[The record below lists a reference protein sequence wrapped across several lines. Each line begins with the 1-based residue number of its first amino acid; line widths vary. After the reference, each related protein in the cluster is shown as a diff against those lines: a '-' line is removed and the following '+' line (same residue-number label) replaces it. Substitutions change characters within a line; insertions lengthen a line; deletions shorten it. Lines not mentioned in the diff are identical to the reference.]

1 MPCRCYPPKWR
12 QGLILLDYQVTDS
25 SNPQG
30 AEDADFTVTVL
41 ASRPTPLA
49 LPDIPDQTFKRS
61 TLPQTVTLPAASGG
75 AGSYSY
81 LISSADEG
89 VDVLLNGNTRVLTVR
104 DMAPGT
110 YAINYTAVDADD
122 SRLVKGFIITIQ
134 EDLTLPQPD
143 NITIHVGDVGG
154 VDLPL
159 ATGATSN
166 VRYAVTGLPTG
177 LSFVA
182 LGSRNRIQWIAG
194 TTAGTHTLT
203 YTATD
208 GSASASRTFTLT
220 IRAAAVVV
228 PVEGEGPYVDPPPGV
243 HSNLDTDPAGTEGTG
258 SGDDDLTT
266 GCEMGVTPS
275 VVGNPA
281 GISIADGKIVV
292 GDDAACG
299 ENSIT
304 IKCGEDVAAKPGTPW
319 SPTNGCYLQFP
330 GGSSGAVRQYFSS
343 GTAART
349 ALFALNA
356 TDSTNASRN
365 SAWQA
370 LVRRSISA
378 GNTPL
383 VVSYRVTTTDRRTFA
398 RVDLGLSSRRVSSST
413 CPVGGS
419 VGGGARPCPSC
430 TGPTPGRTAPTHT
443 KTFRKACPVE
453 CPGQTEFELD
463 QCELWEMANN
473 NEEIFNIPT
482 PETRDGSGVTTTI
495 TGLPDGLTEIDGSFG
510 LAPTNFQAFMA
521 FMVQNGRRVT
531 FTMQYTTDSGETTE
545 CPIVLSMPEKACSDS
560 FPCIEGDTR
569 EQCRVIGRPPVPVP
583 PEGTRPSHDLDIQG
597 RDLLGVLGCGN
608 VHIPLP
614 VANGGSGNYTYT
626 LYDLPTGVLY
636 DNELHA
642 LVGSADEPLEVL
654 ITMRAFDG
662 TGAVT
667 DEQMTLRFVERA
679 NADNPL
685 FTVVQYNQSNIQE
698 IVDRTLALKID
709 ISHMRIYKQEATV
722 KVFFDDARLGRQIIL
737 DTTGIER
744 GKFSILKEGTR
755 TYIFIAPEVIRSMYN
770 QLQTQAAGCWYIEIR
785 SSLEPLKHRA
795 DFGSTDITE
804 RALEEE
810 FKRLDIQ
817 DQTKIVERSAVPPE
831 PAENS
836 VESPHIKPDSVL
848 TNHLNDG
855 VVEQKAIRAGSV
867 TEDKLRDGAVTTPKV
882 KNLAVSANKIEQN
895 VVDTKH
901 IKDNAV
907 TQAKLADPTKLLA
920 SPVQTEDKIDE
931 YAVTTAKLKDGA
943 VDTRNLGGGAVTT
956 SKIKD
961 RSVTAD
967 KVAQASLTT
976 GNVKDGSFFRPLAD
990 REVNTENI
998 VNKQVGRRELDYR
1011 NLYKYMQNEMAIF
1024 DLPVLNPEQI
1034 GVGQP
1039 CGFHVLPGDT
1049 KPTAFPLEGFY
1060 EYVPEE
1066 VEQDRVT

>member
-1 MPCRCYPPKWR
+1 M
-12 QGLILLDYQVTDS
+12 
-25 SNPQG
+25 
-30 AEDADFTVTVL
+30 
-41 ASRPTPLA
+41 
-49 LPDIPDQTFKRS
+49 
-61 TLPQTVTLPAASGG
+61 
-75 AGSYSY
+75 
-81 LISSADEG
+81 
-89 VDVLLNGNTRVLTVR
+89 
-104 DMAPGT
+104 
-110 YAINYTAVDADD
+110 
-122 SRLVKGFIITIQ
+122 
-134 EDLTLPQPD
+134 
-143 NITIHVGDVGG
+143 
-154 VDLPL
+154 
-159 ATGATSN
+159 
-166 VRYAVTGLPTG
+166 
-177 LSFVA
+177 
-182 LGSRNRIQWIAG
+182 
-194 TTAGTHTLT
+194 
-203 YTATD
+203 
-208 GSASASRTFTLT
+208 
-220 IRAAAVVV
+220 
-228 PVEGEGPYVDPPPGV
+228 
-243 HSNLDTDPAGTEGTG
+243 
-258 SGDDDLTT
+258 
-266 GCEMGVTPS
+266 
-275 VVGNPA
+275 
-281 GISIADGKIVV
+281 
-292 GDDAACG
+292 
-299 ENSIT
+299 
-304 IKCGEDVAAKPGTPW
+304 
-319 SPTNGCYLQFP
+319 
-330 GGSSGAVRQYFSS
+330 
-343 GTAART
+343 
-349 ALFALNA
+349 
-356 TDSTNASRN
+356 
-365 SAWQA
+365 
-370 LVRRSISA
+370 
-378 GNTPL
+378 
-383 VVSYRVTTTDRRTFA
+383 
-398 RVDLGLSSRRVSSST
+398 
-413 CPVGGS
+413 
-419 VGGGARPCPSC
+419 
-430 TGPTPGRTAPTHT
+430 
-443 KTFRKACPVE
+443 
-453 CPGQTEFELD
+453 
-463 QCELWEMANN
+463 
-473 NEEIFNIPT
+473 
-482 PETRDGSGVTTTI
+482 
-495 TGLPDGLTEIDGSFG
+495 
-510 LAPTNFQAFMA
+510 
-521 FMVQNGRRVT
+521 
-531 FTMQYTTDSGETTE
+531 
-545 CPIVLSMPEKACSDS
+545 
-560 FPCIEGDTR
+560 
-569 EQCRVIGRPPVPVP
+569 P

-685 FTVVQYNQSNIQE
+685 FTIVQYNQSNIQE

-920 SPVQTEDKIDE
+920 SPVQTEGKIEDA
-931 YAVTTAKLKDGA
+931 AVTTAKLKDGA

-1066 VEQDRVT
+1066 VEQDPRDISVYGGFPVGGVQPERDTSTVRVKQLKFGTTVLTDPTKGVHCLNRIRIGDIEYIGYLVQGAYLHTSSKVYQAGRTSVPAAVSGASHDTAAANFKRRLNFVLERRTNLEDPDTTTHFYMNTVIWNSALDFDTDKLTQYSTVELDALTGRENVGGLFAGVHVSVAGTDEQLSAKKLGTTWTAPASAGTPNNLPPIRTQVYSFSALSGSMSNAKSGANAWDQAILDAPKLNNTAQNYTTNASRANLTVDQATTLYNESITRLPGFGMSMVAESSRDANARRQQSQFAASPEAHLVHVCIPAQGLGYRVEKGFFGRLFGPNYTYYRNLPILKYAFGFKSNTVNKWAVSHWSVYTDSETPEENRVTPEGNPLPVDIDQRAAYNTHVHSIDDLDSNPVGLRLVGYVSDGFSVADDNVASTTAPTVVPLYERDITRSGSERTGTSIPSDLKPKSTYVFAPTADNLAPRNINARSLAWMAQVTTSLSAITRSLRKNRAFVAAGEQLEYVDRFPVNAVAGTQVHVQSVYSTSGIYRYSYTSAVGADEVTIKRGLRKYNPEGGTEDQ